1 MPNVRVKVSMVRVRV
16 SMVRVGLIGLGL
28 DGLLRVRKLSRVKVM
43 VSIELWLVLG
53 LVLVGCFAQWLERWS
68 LTGKLSCPT
77 LDLQLTGNHL
87 CG

>member
-43 VSIELWLVLG
+43 VSRIMVSVRVSFGWLRGTVVRT
-53 LVLVGCFAQWLERWS
+53 LVFDRR
-68 LTGKLSCPT
+68 TFLSHAR
-77 LDLQLTGNHL
+77 LAADG
-87 CG
+87 